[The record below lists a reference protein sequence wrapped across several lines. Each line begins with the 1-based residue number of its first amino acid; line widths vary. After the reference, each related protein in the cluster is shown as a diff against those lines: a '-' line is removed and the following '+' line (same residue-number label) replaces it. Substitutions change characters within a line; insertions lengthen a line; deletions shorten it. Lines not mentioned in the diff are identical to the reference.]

1 MLLGPA
7 RRGDSRW
14 GLLPLLIISRAGLRP
29 HHPCGFA
36 KKLAGLPLLCHNEPV
51 IQEKALKT
59 IEFDKV
65 LALMSDFAASSA
77 GKSRCLA
84 LRPEEN
90 EQTIKKNLSL
100 TSEARRAYSLAGN
113 SLPIGELPDISA
125 FWGKLKNK
133 LALSAEEI
141 RDILTILT
149 TSRAMSSYLNRFA
162 LDCPLLGAFSEMLFA
177 SGELENAIE
186 TVFDAKFEVKE
197 TASAELKAL
206 FQSKRSLSEN
216 LKNLASDLLN
226 NPSFALNL
234 QEHIYTFREGR
245 IVFAVKAEAK
255 NRVNGI
261 VHDVSASGQTFFIE
275 PRQIVELNNRI
286 RETESAIEAEI
297 AKIIKILSEKLGEF
311 AQEIRISC
319 ETLAE
324 LDFVFAK
331 AKYSASIDAC
341 EPEVVDEKIVELK
354 SMKNP
359 VLMSVCEN
367 VIENDFEIGSPF
379 KSIIITGSNAGGK
392 TVVLKTVALSIAMTA
407 AGLHIPCYSAKI
419 YPFKKLFAEI
429 GDEQNIIQS
438 LSTFSSHVKNI
449 KNILDNVDDETF
461 ILIDEIAAGTDP
473 KEGAALAKA
482 VMERFIEKNA
492 LSVITTH
499 FNELKSL
506 PFNNN
511 AFQNASVDFDV
522 ESLRPTYKLRIG
534 VPGASNA
541 FAIAQNLGID
551 EKIIENAKN
560 EYSAHISDESR
571 VLASLQEKYSE
582 LNRLSAQTEALRAEA
597 EEKFNKYNELLEK
610 TNAQKRKALSDFK
623 KRYENAISDAKIEIK
638 SVLESLSKNKTR
650 ENALNAY
657 KKISRSGKSLGE
669 QFYEDAKEISTKYIE
684 LENVAVGD
692 KAVIKDLDQD
702 VEILSLPDK
711 RGNLQIL
718 IGQLKTTINIKKL
731 AKAMREKRTIT
742 RKKYKFSSSN
752 VSFARLELS
761 PKLDLRGERVDDA
774 LIELEAYLDKASLA
788 NLTPVQIIHGH
799 GSGQLRHAIRDYLDD
814 SPYVA
819 KYRPGEP
826 SEGGDGVTIID
837 IN

>member
-1 MLLGPA
+1 M
-7 RRGDSRW
+7 
-14 GLLPLLIISRAGLRP
+14 
-29 HHPCGFA
+29 
-36 KKLAGLPLLCHNEPV
+36 

-65 LALMSDFAASSA
+65 LTLMSAYAASAA
-77 GKSRCLA
+77 GKARCLA
-84 LRPEEN
+84 LKPQEDLD
-90 EQTIKKNLSL
+90 QIKKNLKI
-100 TSEARRAYSLAGN
+100 TTEAQKAYSMSGN
-113 SLPIGELPDISA
+113 SLPIGEIPDLSEA
-125 FWGKLKNK
+125 GGKLKNK
-133 LALSAEEI
+133 LTLGVDEI
-141 RDILTILT
+141 RDVFAILT
-149 TSRAMSSYLNRFA
+149 TGRLTKAFLNRFA
-162 LDCPLLGAFSEMLFA
+162 PEESLLAGFVETLFS
-177 SGELENAIE
+177 SPELESAVE
-186 TVFDAKFEVKE
+186 EVFDSKFEVKE
-197 TASAELKAL
+197 TASPELKSL

-216 LKNLASDLLN
+216 LKNTASDLLN
-226 NPSFALNL
+226 NPSFSINL
-234 QEHIYTFREGR
+234 QEHIYTSREGR

-255 NRVNGI
+255 NKVNGI

-297 AKIIKILSEKLGEF
+297 ARIIKRLSQKLGEY
-311 AQEIRISC
+311 AQEIFSSR
-319 ETLAE
+319 ETLVE
-324 LDFVFAK
+324 LDFIFAK
-331 AKYSASIDAC
+331 AKYSTAIDAC
-341 EPEVVDEKIVELK
+341 EPEVTQEKAVVLK

-367 VIENDFEIGSPF
+367 VVENDFEIGMPY

-407 AGLHIPCYSAKI
+407 AGMHIPCFSAKI

-473 KEGAALAKA
+473 KEGASLAKA

-492 LSVITTH
+492 FSVITTH

-506 PFNNN
+506 PFNNP

-522 ESLRPTYKLRIG
+522 ETLRPTYKLRIG
-534 VPGASNA
+534 MPGASNA
-541 FAIAQNLGID
+541 FAIAKNLGID
-551 EKIIENAKN
+551 EKIIEKASI
-560 EYSAHISDESR
+560 EYSAQISDESKI
-571 VLASLQEKYSE
+571 LASLQEKYTE
-582 LNRLSAQTEALRAEA
+582 LNRKSEEASRLMAEA
-597 EEKFNKYNELLEK
+597 QEKFDKYNELLEK
-610 TNAQKRKALSDFK
+610 TNAQKRKSLSDFK
-623 KRYENAISDAKIEIK
+623 KRYENTLADAKSEIK
-638 SVLESLSKNKTR
+638 SVLESLNKNKTR
-650 ENALNAY
+650 ENALKSY
-657 KKISRSGKSLGE
+657 KKISQAGKDFSG
-669 QFYEDAKEISTKYIE
+669 QVFEDSKEISTKYIE
-684 LENVAVGD
+684 LETVAVGE
-692 KAVIKDLDQD
+692 KAVIKELDQD

-731 AKAMREKRTIT
+731 AKSLREKKTIT
-742 RKKYKFSSSN
+742 RKKYKLSASSFEYSKWN
-752 VSFARLELS
+752 LS
-761 PKLDLRGERVDDA
+761 PKLDLRGERVEDA
-774 LIELEAYLDKASLA
+774 LIELEAYLDRASLA

-819 KYRPGEP
+819 KYRPGEN

>member
-1 MLLGPA
+1 
-7 RRGDSRW
+7 
-14 GLLPLLIISRAGLRP
+14 
-29 HHPCGFA
+29 
-36 KKLAGLPLLCHNEPV
+36 
-51 IQEKALKT
+51 
-59 IEFDKV
+59 
-65 LALMSDFAASSA
+65 MSAYAASAA
-77 GKSRCLA
+77 GKARCLA
-84 LRPEEN
+84 LKPQEDLD
-90 EQTIKKNLSL
+90 QIKKNLKI
-100 TSEARRAYSLAGN
+100 TTEAQKAYSMSGN
-113 SLPIGELPDISA
+113 SLPIGEIPDLSEA
-125 FWGKLKNK
+125 GGKLKNK
-133 LALSAEEI
+133 LTLGVDEI
-141 RDILTILT
+141 RDVFAIPTTGRLTK
-149 TSRAMSSYLNRFA
+149 AFLNRFA
-162 LDCPLLGAFSEMLFA
+162 PEESLLAGFVETLFS
-177 SGELENAIE
+177 SPELESAVE
-186 TVFDAKFEVKE
+186 EVFDSKFEVKE
-197 TASAELKAL
+197 TASPELKSL

-216 LKNLASDLLN
+216 LKNTASDLLN
-226 NPSFALNL
+226 NPSFSINL
-234 QEHIYTFREGR
+234 QEHIYTSREGR

-255 NRVNGI
+255 NKVNGI

-297 AKIIKILSEKLGEF
+297 ARIIKRLSQKLGEY
-311 AQEIRISC
+311 AQEIFSSR
-319 ETLAE
+319 ETLVE
-324 LDFVFAK
+324 LDFIFAK
-331 AKYSASIDAC
+331 AKYSTAIDAC
-341 EPEVVDEKIVELK
+341 EPEVTQEKAVVLK

-367 VIENDFEIGSPF
+367 VVENDFEIGMPY

-407 AGLHIPCYSAKI
+407 AGMHIPCFSAKI

-473 KEGAALAKA
+473 KEGASLAKA

-492 LSVITTH
+492 FSVITTH

-506 PFNNN
+506 PFNNP

-522 ESLRPTYKLRIG
+522 ETLRPTYKLRIG
-534 VPGASNA
+534 MPGASNA
-541 FAIAQNLGID
+541 FAIAKNLGID
-551 EKIIENAKN
+551 EKIIEKASI
-560 EYSAHISDESR
+560 EYSAQISDESKI
-571 VLASLQEKYSE
+571 LASLQEKYTE
-582 LNRLSAQTEALRAEA
+582 LNRKSEEASRLMAEA
-597 EEKFNKYNELLEK
+597 QEKFDKYNELLEK
-610 TNAQKRKALSDFK
+610 TNAQKRKSLSDFK
-623 KRYENAISDAKIEIK
+623 KRYENTLADAKSEIK
-638 SVLESLSKNKTR
+638 SVLESLNKNKTR
-650 ENALNAY
+650 ENALKSY
-657 KKISRSGKSLGE
+657 KKISQAGKDFSG
-669 QFYEDAKEISTKYIE
+669 QVFEDSKEISTKYIE
-684 LENVAVGD
+684 LETVAVGE
-692 KAVIKDLDQD
+692 KAVIKELDQD

-731 AKAMREKRTIT
+731 AKSLREKKTIT
-742 RKKYKFSSSN
+742 RKKYKLSASSFEYSKWN
-752 VSFARLELS
+752 LS
-761 PKLDLRGERVDDA
+761 PKLDLRGERVEDA
-774 LIELEAYLDKASLA
+774 LIELEAYLDRASLA

-819 KYRPGEP
+819 KYRPGEN

>member
-1 MLLGPA
+1 
-7 RRGDSRW
+7 
-14 GLLPLLIISRAGLRP
+14 
-29 HHPCGFA
+29 
-36 KKLAGLPLLCHNEPV
+36 
-51 IQEKALKT
+51 
-59 IEFDKV
+59 
-65 LALMSDFAASSA
+65 MSAFAASEA
-77 GKSRCLA
+77 GKQRCLN
-84 LRPEEN
+84 LRPDEDIE
-90 EQTIKKNLSL
+90 TIRKNLAL
-100 TSEARRAYSLAGN
+100 TTGAQKAYSMSGN
-113 SLPIGELPDISA
+113 SLPIGELPDIPA
-125 FWGKLKNK
+125 IFGKLKNK
-133 LALSAEEI
+133 LTLSAEEI
-141 RDILTILT
+141 RDVFTILT
-149 TSRAMSSYLNRFA
+149 TGRLMTSFLNRFA
-162 LDCPLLGAFSEMLFA
+162 QETPLLCGFVEQLFS
-177 SGELENAIE
+177 SPELEEAIE

-197 TASAELKAL
+197 TASPELKSL

-216 LKNLASDLLN
+216 LKSMASDLLN

-234 QEHIYTFREGR
+234 QEHIYTSREGR

-255 NRVNGI
+255 NKVNGI

-297 AKIIKILSEKLGEF
+297 AKIIKLLSEKLGEF
-311 AQEIRISC
+311 AQEIFTSC
-319 ETLAE
+319 ETLVE
-324 LDFVFAK
+324 LDFIFAK
-331 AKYSASIDAC
+331 AKYSTTIDAC
-341 EPEVVDEKIVELK
+341 EPEVTDEKKVILK

-359 VLMSVCEN
+359 VLMSVCDN
-367 VIENDFEIGSPF
+367 VIENDFEIGTPF

-407 AGLHIPCYSAKI
+407 AGMHIPCFSAKI

-473 KEGAALAKA
+473 KEGASLAKA

-492 LSVITTH
+492 FSVITTH

-506 PFNNN
+506 PFNNP

-522 ESLRPTYKLRIG
+522 ETLRPTYRLRIG
-534 VPGASNA
+534 MPGASNA
-541 FAIAQNLGID
+541 FAIAKNLGID
-551 EKIIENAKN
+551 EEIIEKASI
-560 EYSAHISDESR
+560 EYSAQISDESKI
-571 VLASLQEKYSE
+571 LASLQEKYTE
-582 LNRLSAQTEALRAEA
+582 LNRLSAETQALKAEA

-610 TNAQKRKALSDFK
+610 TNAQKRKSLSDFK
-623 KRYENAISDAKIEIK
+623 KRYENALSDAKSEIK
-638 SVLESLSKNKTR
+638 SVLESLNKNKTR
-650 ENALNAY
+650 DNALKAY
-657 KKISRSGKSLGE
+657 KKISKSGKNFGE
-669 QFYEDAKEISTKYIE
+669 QVYEDSKEISTKYIE

-692 KAVIKDLDQD
+692 KAVIKELDQE

-718 IGQLKTTINIKKL
+718 IGQLKTTINISKL
-731 AKAMREKRTIT
+731 AKALREKKTIT
-742 RKKYKFSSSN
+742 RKKYKLSTSSFEYSKWN
-752 VSFARLELS
+752 LS
-761 PKLDLRGERVDDA
+761 PKLDLRGERVEDA

-819 KYRPGEP
+819 KYRPGEN

>member
-1 MLLGPA
+1 
-7 RRGDSRW
+7 
-14 GLLPLLIISRAGLRP
+14 
-29 HHPCGFA
+29 
-36 KKLAGLPLLCHNEPV
+36 
-51 IQEKALKT
+51 
-59 IEFDKV
+59 
-65 LALMSDFAASSA
+65 MSAYAASAA
-77 GKSRCLA
+77 GKARCLA
-84 LRPEEN
+84 LKPQEDLD
-90 EQTIKKNLSL
+90 QIKKNLKI
-100 TSEARRAYSLAGN
+100 TTEAQKAYSMSGN
-113 SLPIGELPDISA
+113 SLPIGEIPDLSGA
-125 FWGKLKNK
+125 GGKLKNK
-133 LALSAEEI
+133 LTLGVDEI
-141 RDILTILT
+141 RDVFAILT
-149 TSRAMSSYLNRFA
+149 TGRLTKAFLNRFA
-162 LDCPLLGAFSEMLFA
+162 PEESLLAGFVETLFS
-177 SGELENAIE
+177 SPELESAVE
-186 TVFDAKFEVKE
+186 EVFDSKFEVKE
-197 TASAELKAL
+197 TASPELKSL

-216 LKNLASDLLN
+216 LKNTASDLLN
-226 NPSFALNL
+226 NPSFSINL
-234 QEHIYTFREGR
+234 QEHIYTSREGR

-255 NRVNGI
+255 NKVNGI

-297 AKIIKILSEKLGEF
+297 ARIIKRLSQKLGEY
-311 AQEIRISC
+311 AQEIFSSR
-319 ETLAE
+319 ETLVE
-324 LDFVFAK
+324 LDFIFAK
-331 AKYSASIDAC
+331 AKYSTAIDAC
-341 EPEVVDEKIVELK
+341 EPEVTQEKAVVLK

-367 VIENDFEIGSPF
+367 VVENDFEIGMPY

-407 AGLHIPCYSAKI
+407 AGMHIPCFSAKI

-473 KEGAALAKA
+473 KEGASLAKA

-492 LSVITTH
+492 FSVITTH

-506 PFNNN
+506 PFNNP

-522 ESLRPTYKLRIG
+522 ETLRPTYKLRIG
-534 VPGASNA
+534 MPGASNA
-541 FAIAQNLGID
+541 FAIAKNLGID
-551 EKIIENAKN
+551 EKIIEKASI
-560 EYSAHISDESR
+560 EYSAQISDESKI
-571 VLASLQEKYSE
+571 LASLQEKYTE
-582 LNRLSAQTEALRAEA
+582 LNRKSEEASRLMAEA
-597 EEKFNKYNELLEK
+597 QEKFDKYNELLEK
-610 TNAQKRKALSDFK
+610 TNAQKRKSLSDFK
-623 KRYENAISDAKIEIK
+623 KRYENTLADAKSEIK
-638 SVLESLSKNKTR
+638 SVLESLNKNKTR
-650 ENALNAY
+650 ENALKSY
-657 KKISRSGKSLGE
+657 KKISQAGKDFSG
-669 QFYEDAKEISTKYIE
+669 QVFEDSKEISTKYIE
-684 LENVAVGD
+684 LETVAVGE
-692 KAVIKDLDQD
+692 KAVIKELDQD

-731 AKAMREKRTIT
+731 AKSLREKKTIT
-742 RKKYKFSSSN
+742 RKKYKLSASSFEYSKWN
-752 VSFARLELS
+752 LS
-761 PKLDLRGERVDDA
+761 PKLDLRGERVEDA
-774 LIELEAYLDKASLA
+774 LIELEAYLDRASLA

-819 KYRPGEP
+819 KYRPGEN

>member
-1 MLLGPA
+1 
-7 RRGDSRW
+7 
-14 GLLPLLIISRAGLRP
+14 
-29 HHPCGFA
+29 
-36 KKLAGLPLLCHNEPV
+36 
-51 IQEKALKT
+51 
-59 IEFDKV
+59 
-65 LALMSDFAASSA
+65 MSAFAASEA
-77 GKSRCLA
+77 GKQRCLN
-84 LRPEEN
+84 LRPDEDIE
-90 EQTIKKNLSL
+90 TIRKNLAL
-100 TSEARRAYSLAGN
+100 TTGAQKAYSMSGN
-113 SLPIGELPDISA
+113 SLPIGELPDIPA
-125 FWGKLKNK
+125 IFGKLKNK
-133 LALSAEEI
+133 LTLSAEEI
-141 RDILTILT
+141 RDVFTILT
-149 TSRAMSSYLNRFA
+149 TGRLMTSFLNRFA
-162 LDCPLLGAFSEMLFA
+162 QESPVLCGFVEQLFL
-177 SGELENAIE
+177 SPELEEAIE
-186 TVFDAKFEVKE
+186 TVFDPKFEVKE
-197 TASAELKAL
+197 TASPELKSL

-216 LKNLASDLLN
+216 LKSMASDLLN

-234 QEHIYTFREGR
+234 QEHIYTSREGR

-255 NRVNGI
+255 NKVNGI

-297 AKIIKILSEKLGEF
+297 AKIIKLLSEKLGEF
-311 AQEIRISC
+311 AQEIFASC
-319 ETLAE
+319 ETLVE
-324 LDFVFAK
+324 LDFIFAK
-331 AKYSASIDAC
+331 AKYSTTIDAC
-341 EPEVVDEKIVELK
+341 EPEVTDEKKVILK

-359 VLMSVCEN
+359 VLMSVCDN
-367 VIENDFEIGSPF
+367 VIENDFEIGTPF

-407 AGLHIPCYSAKI
+407 AGMHIPCFSAKI

-473 KEGAALAKA
+473 KEGASLAKA

-492 LSVITTH
+492 FSVITTH

-506 PFNNN
+506 PFNNP

-522 ESLRPTYKLRIG
+522 ETLRPTYRLRIG
-534 VPGASNA
+534 MPGASNA
-541 FAIAQNLGID
+541 FAIAKNLGID
-551 EKIIENAKN
+551 EEIIKKASI
-560 EYSAHISDESR
+560 EYSAQISDESKI
-571 VLASLQEKYSE
+571 LASLQEKYTE
-582 LNRLSAQTEALRAEA
+582 LNRLSAETQALKAEA

-610 TNAQKRKALSDFK
+610 TNAQKRKSLSDFK
-623 KRYENAISDAKIEIK
+623 KRYENALSDAKSEIK
-638 SVLESLSKNKTR
+638 SVLESLNKNKTR
-650 ENALNAY
+650 DNALKAY
-657 KKISRSGKSLGE
+657 KKISKSGKNFGE
-669 QFYEDAKEISTKYIE
+669 QVYEDSKEISTKYIE
-684 LENVAVGD
+684 LENVAVGG
-692 KAVIKDLDQD
+692 KAVIKELDQE

-718 IGQLKTTINIKKL
+718 IGQLKTTINISKL
-731 AKAMREKRTIT
+731 AKALREKKTIT
-742 RKKYKFSSSN
+742 RKKYKLSASSFEYSKWN
-752 VSFARLELS
+752 LS
-761 PKLDLRGERVDDA
+761 PKLDLRGERVEDA

-819 KYRPGEP
+819 KYRPGEN

>member
-1 MLLGPA
+1 
-7 RRGDSRW
+7 
-14 GLLPLLIISRAGLRP
+14 
-29 HHPCGFA
+29 
-36 KKLAGLPLLCHNEPV
+36 
-51 IQEKALKT
+51 
-59 IEFDKV
+59 
-65 LALMSDFAASSA
+65 MSAYAASAA
-77 GKSRCLA
+77 GKARCLA
-84 LRPEEN
+84 LKPQEDLD
-90 EQTIKKNLSL
+90 QIKKNLKI
-100 TSEARRAYSLAGN
+100 TTEAQKAYSMSGN
-113 SLPIGELPDISA
+113 SLPIGEIPDLSEA
-125 FWGKLKNK
+125 GGKLKNK
-133 LALSAEEI
+133 LTLGVDEI
-141 RDILTILT
+141 RDVFAILT
-149 TSRAMSSYLNRFA
+149 TGRLTKAFLNRFA
-162 LDCPLLGAFSEMLFA
+162 PEESLLAGFVETLFS
-177 SGELENAIE
+177 SPELESAVE
-186 TVFDAKFEVKE
+186 EVFDSKFEVKE
-197 TASAELKAL
+197 TASPELKSL

-216 LKNLASDLLN
+216 LKNTASDLLN
-226 NPSFALNL
+226 NPSFSINL
-234 QEHIYTFREGR
+234 QEHIYTSREGR

-255 NRVNGI
+255 NKVNGI

-297 AKIIKILSEKLGEF
+297 ARIIKRLSQKLGEY
-311 AQEIRISC
+311 AQEIFSSR
-319 ETLAE
+319 ETLVE
-324 LDFVFAK
+324 LDFIFAK
-331 AKYSASIDAC
+331 AKYSTAIDAC
-341 EPEVVDEKIVELK
+341 EPEVTQEKAVVLK

-367 VIENDFEIGSPF
+367 VVENDFEIGMPY

-407 AGLHIPCYSAKI
+407 AGMHIPCFSAKI

-473 KEGAALAKA
+473 KEGASLAKA

-492 LSVITTH
+492 FSVITTH

-506 PFNNN
+506 PFNNP

-522 ESLRPTYKLRIG
+522 ETLRPTYKLRIG
-534 VPGASNA
+534 MPGASNA
-541 FAIAQNLGID
+541 FAIAKNLGID
-551 EKIIENAKN
+551 EKIIEKASI
-560 EYSAHISDESR
+560 EYSAQISDESKI
-571 VLASLQEKYSE
+571 LASLQEKYTE
-582 LNRLSAQTEALRAEA
+582 LNRKSEEASRLMAEA
-597 EEKFNKYNELLEK
+597 QEKFDKYNELLEK
-610 TNAQKRKALSDFK
+610 TNAQKRKSLSDFK
-623 KRYENAISDAKIEIK
+623 KRYENTLADAKSEIK
-638 SVLESLSKNKTR
+638 SVLESLNKNKTR
-650 ENALNAY
+650 ENALKSY
-657 KKISRSGKSLGE
+657 KKISQAGKDFSG
-669 QFYEDAKEISTKYIE
+669 QVFEDSKEISTKYIE
-684 LENVAVGD
+684 LETVAVGE
-692 KAVIKDLDQD
+692 KAVIKELDQD

-731 AKAMREKRTIT
+731 AKSLREKKTIT
-742 RKKYKFSSSN
+742 RKKYKLSASSFEYSKWN
-752 VSFARLELS
+752 LS
-761 PKLDLRGERVDDA
+761 PKLDLRGERVEDA
-774 LIELEAYLDKASLA
+774 LIELEAYLDRVSLA

-819 KYRPGEP
+819 KYRPGEN

>member
-1 MLLGPA
+1 M
-7 RRGDSRW
+7 
-14 GLLPLLIISRAGLRP
+14 
-29 HHPCGFA
+29 
-36 KKLAGLPLLCHNEPV
+36 

-65 LALMSDFAASSA
+65 LTLMSAYAASAA
-77 GKSRCLA
+77 GKARCLA
-84 LRPEEN
+84 LKPQEDLD
-90 EQTIKKNLSL
+90 QIKKNLKI
-100 TSEARRAYSLAGN
+100 TTEAQKAYSMSGN
-113 SLPIGELPDISA
+113 SLPIGEIPDLSGA
-125 FWGKLKNK
+125 GGKLKNK
-133 LALSAEEI
+133 LTLGVDEI
-141 RDILTILT
+141 RDVFAILT
-149 TSRAMSSYLNRFA
+149 TGRLTKAFLNRFA
-162 LDCPLLGAFSEMLFA
+162 PEESLLAGFVEALFS
-177 SGELENAIE
+177 SPELESAVE
-186 TVFDAKFEVKE
+186 EVFDSKFEVKE
-197 TASAELKAL
+197 TASPELKSL

-216 LKNLASDLLN
+216 LKNTASDLLN
-226 NPSFALNL
+226 NPSFSINL
-234 QEHIYTFREGR
+234 QEHIYTSREGR

-255 NRVNGI
+255 NKVNGI

-297 AKIIKILSEKLGEF
+297 ARIIKRLSQKLGEY
-311 AQEIRISC
+311 AQEIFSSR
-319 ETLAE
+319 ETLVE
-324 LDFVFAK
+324 LDFIFAK
-331 AKYSASIDAC
+331 AKYSTAIDAC
-341 EPEVVDEKIVELK
+341 EPEVTQEKAVVLK

-367 VIENDFEIGSPF
+367 VVENDFEIGMPY

-407 AGLHIPCYSAKI
+407 AGMHIPCFSAKI

-473 KEGAALAKA
+473 KEGASLAKA

-492 LSVITTH
+492 FSVITTH

-506 PFNNN
+506 PFNNP

-522 ESLRPTYKLRIG
+522 ETLRPTYKLRIG
-534 VPGASNA
+534 MPGASNA
-541 FAIAQNLGID
+541 FAIAKNLGID
-551 EKIIENAKN
+551 EKIIEKASI
-560 EYSAHISDESR
+560 EYSAQISDESKI
-571 VLASLQEKYSE
+571 LASLQEKYTE
-582 LNRLSAQTEALRAEA
+582 LNRKSEEASRLMAEA
-597 EEKFNKYNELLEK
+597 QEKFDKYNELLEK
-610 TNAQKRKALSDFK
+610 TNAQKRKSLSDFK
-623 KRYENAISDAKIEIK
+623 KRYENTLSDAKSEIK
-638 SVLESLSKNKTR
+638 SVLESLNKNKTR
-650 ENALNAY
+650 ENALKSY
-657 KKISRSGKSLGE
+657 KKISQAGKDFSG
-669 QFYEDAKEISTKYIE
+669 QVFEDSKEISTKYVE
-684 LENVAVGD
+684 LETVAVGE
-692 KAVIKDLDQD
+692 KAVIKELDQE

-731 AKAMREKRTIT
+731 AKSLREKKTIT
-742 RKKYKFSSSN
+742 RKKYKLSASSFEYSKWN
-752 VSFARLELS
+752 LS
-761 PKLDLRGERVDDA
+761 PKLDLRGERVEDA
-774 LIELEAYLDKASLA
+774 LIELEAYLDRASLA

-819 KYRPGEP
+819 KYRPGEN

>member
-1 MLLGPA
+1 
-7 RRGDSRW
+7 
-14 GLLPLLIISRAGLRP
+14 
-29 HHPCGFA
+29 
-36 KKLAGLPLLCHNEPV
+36 
-51 IQEKALKT
+51 
-59 IEFDKV
+59 
-65 LALMSDFAASSA
+65 MSAYAASAA
-77 GKSRCLA
+77 GKARCLA
-84 LRPEEN
+84 LTPQEDLD
-90 EQTIKKNLSL
+90 QIKKNLKI
-100 TSEARRAYSLAGN
+100 TTEAQKAYSMSGN
-113 SLPIGELPDISA
+113 SLPIGEISDLSEA
-125 FWGKLKNK
+125 GGKLKNK
-133 LALSAEEI
+133 LTLGVDEI
-141 RDILTILT
+141 RDVFAILT
-149 TSRAMSSYLNRFA
+149 TGRLTKAFLNRFA
-162 LDCPLLGAFSEMLFA
+162 PEESLLAGFVETLFS
-177 SGELENAIE
+177 SPELESAVE
-186 TVFDAKFEVKE
+186 EVFDSKFEVKE
-197 TASAELKAL
+197 TASPELKSL

-216 LKNLASDLLN
+216 LKNTASDLLN
-226 NPSFALNL
+226 NPSFSINL
-234 QEHIYTFREGR
+234 QEHIYTSREGR

-255 NRVNGI
+255 NKVNGI

-297 AKIIKILSEKLGEF
+297 ARIIKLLSQKLGEY
-311 AQEIRISC
+311 AQEIFSSR
-319 ETLAE
+319 ETLVE
-324 LDFVFAK
+324 LDFIFAK
-331 AKYSASIDAC
+331 AKYSTAIDAC
-341 EPEVVDEKIVELK
+341 EPEVTQEKAVVLK

-367 VIENDFEIGSPF
+367 VVENDFEIGMPY

-407 AGLHIPCYSAKI
+407 AGMHIPCFSAKI

-473 KEGAALAKA
+473 KEGASLAKA

-492 LSVITTH
+492 FSVITTH

-506 PFNNN
+506 PFNNP

-522 ESLRPTYKLRIG
+522 ETLRPTYKLRIG
-534 VPGASNA
+534 MPGASNA
-541 FAIAQNLGID
+541 FAIAKNLGID
-551 EKIIENAKN
+551 EKIIEKASI
-560 EYSAHISDESR
+560 EYSAQISDESKI
-571 VLASLQEKYSE
+571 LASLQEKYTE
-582 LNRLSAQTEALRAEA
+582 LNRKSEEASRLMAEA
-597 EEKFNKYNELLEK
+597 QEKFDKYNELLEK
-610 TNAQKRKALSDFK
+610 TNAQKRKSLSDFK
-623 KRYENAISDAKIEIK
+623 KRYENTLSDAKSEIK
-638 SVLESLSKNKTR
+638 SVLESLNKNKTR
-650 ENALNAY
+650 ENALKSY
-657 KKISRSGKSLGE
+657 KKISQAGKDFSG
-669 QFYEDAKEISTKYIE
+669 QVFEDSKEISTKYIE
-684 LENVAVGD
+684 LETVAVGE
-692 KAVIKDLDQD
+692 KAVIKELDQD

-731 AKAMREKRTIT
+731 AKSLREKKTIT
-742 RKKYKFSSSN
+742 RKKYKLSASSFEYSKWN
-752 VSFARLELS
+752 LS
-761 PKLDLRGERVDDA
+761 PKLDLRGERVEDA
-774 LIELEAYLDKASLA
+774 LIELEAYLDRASLA

-819 KYRPGEP
+819 KYRPGEN

>member
-1 MLLGPA
+1 
-7 RRGDSRW
+7 
-14 GLLPLLIISRAGLRP
+14 
-29 HHPCGFA
+29 
-36 KKLAGLPLLCHNEPV
+36 
-51 IQEKALKT
+51 
-59 IEFDKV
+59 
-65 LALMSDFAASSA
+65 MSAFAASEA
-77 GKSRCLA
+77 GKQRCLN
-84 LRPEEN
+84 LRPDEDIE
-90 EQTIKKNLSL
+90 TIRKNLAL
-100 TSEARRAYSLAGN
+100 TTGAQKAYSMSGN
-113 SLPIGELPDISA
+113 SLPIGELPDIPA
-125 FWGKLKNK
+125 IFGKLKNK
-133 LALSAEEI
+133 LTLSAEEI
-141 RDILTILT
+141 RDVFTILT
-149 TSRAMSSYLNRFA
+149 TGRLMTSFLNRFA
-162 LDCPLLGAFSEMLFA
+162 QETPLLCGFVEQLFS
-177 SGELENAIE
+177 SPELEEAIE

-197 TASAELKAL
+197 TASPELKSL

-216 LKNLASDLLN
+216 LKSMASDLLN

-234 QEHIYTFREGR
+234 QEHIYTSREGR

-255 NRVNGI
+255 NKVNGI

-297 AKIIKILSEKLGEF
+297 AKIIKLLSEKLGEF
-311 AQEIRISC
+311 AQEIFASC
-319 ETLAE
+319 ETLVE
-324 LDFVFAK
+324 LDFIFAK
-331 AKYSASIDAC
+331 AKYSTTIDAC
-341 EPEVVDEKIVELK
+341 EPEVTDEKKVILK

-359 VLMSVCEN
+359 VLMSVCDN
-367 VIENDFEIGSPF
+367 VIENDFEIGTPF

-407 AGLHIPCYSAKI
+407 AGMHIPCFSAKI

-473 KEGAALAKA
+473 KEGASLAKA

-492 LSVITTH
+492 FSVITTH

-506 PFNNN
+506 PFNNP

-522 ESLRPTYKLRIG
+522 ETLRPTYRLRIG
-534 VPGASNA
+534 MPGASNA
-541 FAIAQNLGID
+541 FAIAKNLGID
-551 EKIIENAKN
+551 EEIIEKASI
-560 EYSAHISDESR
+560 EYSAQISDESKI
-571 VLASLQEKYSE
+571 LASLQEKYTE
-582 LNRLSAQTEALRAEA
+582 LNRLSAETQALKAEA

-610 TNAQKRKALSDFK
+610 TNAQKRKSLSDFK
-623 KRYENAISDAKIEIK
+623 KRYENALSDAKSEIK
-638 SVLESLSKNKTR
+638 SVLESLNKNKTR
-650 ENALNAY
+650 DNALKAY
-657 KKISRSGKSLGE
+657 KKISKSGKNFGE
-669 QFYEDAKEISTKYIE
+669 QVYEDSKEISTKYIE

-692 KAVIKDLDQD
+692 KAVIKELDQE

-718 IGQLKTTINIKKL
+718 IGQLKTTINISKL
-731 AKAMREKRTIT
+731 AKALREKKTIT
-742 RKKYKFSSSN
+742 RKKYKLSTSSFEYSKWN
-752 VSFARLELS
+752 LS
-761 PKLDLRGERVDDA
+761 PKLDLRGERVEDA

-819 KYRPGEP
+819 KYRPGEN

>member
-1 MLLGPA
+1 M
-7 RRGDSRW
+7 
-14 GLLPLLIISRAGLRP
+14 
-29 HHPCGFA
+29 
-36 KKLAGLPLLCHNEPV
+36 

-65 LALMSDFAASSA
+65 LTLMSAYAASAA
-77 GKSRCLA
+77 GKARCLA
-84 LRPEEN
+84 LKPQEDLD
-90 EQTIKKNLSL
+90 QIKKNLKI
-100 TSEARRAYSLAGN
+100 TTEAQKAYSMSGN
-113 SLPIGELPDISA
+113 SLPIGEIPDLSEA
-125 FWGKLKNK
+125 GGKLKNK
-133 LALSAEEI
+133 LTLGVDEI
-141 RDILTILT
+141 RDVFAILT
-149 TSRAMSSYLNRFA
+149 TGRLTKAFLNRFA
-162 LDCPLLGAFSEMLFA
+162 PEESLLAGFVETLFS
-177 SGELENAIE
+177 SPELESAVE
-186 TVFDAKFEVKE
+186 EVFDSKFEVKE
-197 TASAELKAL
+197 TASPELKSL

-216 LKNLASDLLN
+216 LKNTASDLLN
-226 NPSFALNL
+226 NPSFSINL
-234 QEHIYTFREGR
+234 QEHIYTSREGR

-255 NRVNGI
+255 NKVNGI

-297 AKIIKILSEKLGEF
+297 ARIIKRLSQKLGEY
-311 AQEIRISC
+311 AQEIFSSR
-319 ETLAE
+319 ETLVE
-324 LDFVFAK
+324 LDFIFAK
-331 AKYSASIDAC
+331 AKYSTAIDAC
-341 EPEVVDEKIVELK
+341 EPEVTQEKAVVLK

-367 VIENDFEIGSPF
+367 VIENDFEIGMPY

-407 AGLHIPCYSAKI
+407 AGMHIPCFSAKI

-473 KEGAALAKA
+473 KEGASLAKA

-492 LSVITTH
+492 FSVITTH

-506 PFNNN
+506 PFNNP

-522 ESLRPTYKLRIG
+522 ETLRPTYKLRIG
-534 VPGASNA
+534 MPGASNA
-541 FAIAQNLGID
+541 FAIAKNLGID
-551 EKIIENAKN
+551 EKIIEKASI
-560 EYSAHISDESR
+560 EYSAQISDESKI
-571 VLASLQEKYSE
+571 LASLQEKYTE
-582 LNRLSAQTEALRAEA
+582 LNRKSEEASRLMAQAQ
-597 EEKFNKYNELLEK
+597 EKFDKYNELLEK
-610 TNAQKRKALSDFK
+610 TNAQKRKSLSDFK
-623 KRYENAISDAKIEIK
+623 KRYENTLSDAKSEIK
-638 SVLESLSKNKTR
+638 SVLESLNKNKTR
-650 ENALNAY
+650 ENALKSY
-657 KKISRSGKSLGE
+657 KKISQAGKDFSG
-669 QFYEDAKEISTKYIE
+669 QVFEDSKEISTKYIE
-684 LENVAVGD
+684 LETVAVGE
-692 KAVIKDLDQD
+692 KAVIKELDQD

-731 AKAMREKRTIT
+731 AKSLREKKTIT
-742 RKKYKFSSSN
+742 RKKYKLSASSFEYSKWN
-752 VSFARLELS
+752 LS
-761 PKLDLRGERVDDA
+761 PKLDLRGERVEDA
-774 LIELEAYLDKASLA
+774 LIELEAYLDRASLA

-819 KYRPGEP
+819 KYRPGEN

>member
-1 MLLGPA
+1 
-7 RRGDSRW
+7 
-14 GLLPLLIISRAGLRP
+14 
-29 HHPCGFA
+29 
-36 KKLAGLPLLCHNEPV
+36 
-51 IQEKALKT
+51 
-59 IEFDKV
+59 
-65 LALMSDFAASSA
+65 MSAYAASAA
-77 GKSRCLA
+77 GKARCLA
-84 LRPEEN
+84 LKPQEDLD
-90 EQTIKKNLSL
+90 QIKKNLKI
-100 TSEARRAYSLAGN
+100 TTEAQKAYSMSGN
-113 SLPIGELPDISA
+113 SLPIGEIPDLSEA
-125 FWGKLKNK
+125 GGKLKNK
-133 LALSAEEI
+133 LTLGVDEI
-141 RDILTILT
+141 RDVFAILT
-149 TSRAMSSYLNRFA
+149 TGRLTKAFLNRFA
-162 LDCPLLGAFSEMLFA
+162 PEESLLAGFVETLFS
-177 SGELENAIE
+177 SPELESAVE
-186 TVFDAKFEVKE
+186 EVFDSKFEVKE
-197 TASAELKAL
+197 TASPELKSL

-216 LKNLASDLLN
+216 LKNTASDLLN
-226 NPSFALNL
+226 NPSFSINL
-234 QEHIYTFREGR
+234 QEHIYTSREGR

-255 NRVNGI
+255 NKVNGI

-297 AKIIKILSEKLGEF
+297 ARIIKRLSQKLGEY
-311 AQEIRISC
+311 AQEIFSSR
-319 ETLAE
+319 ETLVE
-324 LDFVFAK
+324 LDFIFAK
-331 AKYSASIDAC
+331 AKYSTAIDAC
-341 EPEVVDEKIVELK
+341 EPEVTQEKAVVLK

-367 VIENDFEIGSPF
+367 VVENDFEIGMPY

-407 AGLHIPCYSAKI
+407 AGMHIPCFSAKI

-473 KEGAALAKA
+473 KEGASLAKA

-492 LSVITTH
+492 FSVITTH

-506 PFNNN
+506 PFNNP

-522 ESLRPTYKLRIG
+522 ETLRPTYKLRIG
-534 VPGASNA
+534 MPGASNA
-541 FAIAQNLGID
+541 FAIAKNLGID
-551 EKIIENAKN
+551 EKIIEKASI
-560 EYSAHISDESR
+560 EYSAQISDESKI
-571 VLASLQEKYSE
+571 LASLQEKYTE
-582 LNRLSAQTEALRAEA
+582 LNRKSEEASRLMAEA
-597 EEKFNKYNELLEK
+597 QEKFDKYNELLEK
-610 TNAQKRKALSDFK
+610 TNAQKRKSLSDFK
-623 KRYENAISDAKIEIK
+623 KRYENTLADAKSEIK
-638 SVLESLSKNKTR
+638 SVLESLNKNKTR
-650 ENALNAY
+650 ENALKSY
-657 KKISRSGKSLGE
+657 KKISQAGKDFSG
-669 QFYEDAKEISTKYIE
+669 QVFEDSKEISTKYIE
-684 LENVAVGD
+684 LETVAVGE
-692 KAVIKDLDQD
+692 KAVIKELDQD

-731 AKAMREKRTIT
+731 AKSLREKKTIT
-742 RKKYKFSSSN
+742 RKKYKLSASSFEYSKWN
-752 VSFARLELS
+752 LS
-761 PKLDLRGERVDDA
+761 PKLDLRGERVEDA
-774 LIELEAYLDKASLA
+774 LIELEAYLDRASLA

-819 KYRPGEP
+819 KYRPGEN

>member
-1 MLLGPA
+1 M
-7 RRGDSRW
+7 
-14 GLLPLLIISRAGLRP
+14 
-29 HHPCGFA
+29 
-36 KKLAGLPLLCHNEPV
+36 

-65 LALMSDFAASSA
+65 LTLMSAYAASAA
-77 GKSRCLA
+77 GKARCLA
-84 LRPEEN
+84 LKPQEDLD
-90 EQTIKKNLSL
+90 QIKKNLKI
-100 TSEARRAYSLAGN
+100 TTEAQKAYSMSGN
-113 SLPIGELPDISA
+113 SLPIGEIPDLSEA
-125 FWGKLKNK
+125 GGKLKNK
-133 LALSAEEI
+133 LTLGVDEI
-141 RDILTILT
+141 RDVFAILT
-149 TSRAMSSYLNRFA
+149 TGRLTKAFLNRFA
-162 LDCPLLGAFSEMLFA
+162 PEESLLAGFVEALFS
-177 SGELENAIE
+177 SPELESAVE
-186 TVFDAKFEVKE
+186 EVFDSKFEVKE
-197 TASAELKAL
+197 TASPELKSL

-216 LKNLASDLLN
+216 LKNTAADLLN
-226 NPSFALNL
+226 NPSFSINL
-234 QEHIYTFREGR
+234 QEHIYTSREGR

-255 NRVNGI
+255 NKVNGI

-297 AKIIKILSEKLGEF
+297 ARIIKRLSQKLGEY
-311 AQEIRISC
+311 AQEIFSSR
-319 ETLAE
+319 ETLVE
-324 LDFVFAK
+324 LDFIFAK
-331 AKYSASIDAC
+331 AKYSTAIDAC
-341 EPEVVDEKIVELK
+341 EPEVTQEKAVVLK

-367 VIENDFEIGSPF
+367 VVENDFEIGMPY

-407 AGLHIPCYSAKI
+407 AGMHIPCFSAKI

-473 KEGAALAKA
+473 KEGASLAKA

-492 LSVITTH
+492 FSVITTH

-506 PFNNN
+506 PFNNP

-522 ESLRPTYKLRIG
+522 ETLRPTYKLRIG
-534 VPGASNA
+534 MPGASNA
-541 FAIAQNLGID
+541 FAIAKNLGID
-551 EKIIENAKN
+551 EKIIEKASI
-560 EYSAHISDESR
+560 EYSAQISDESKI
-571 VLASLQEKYSE
+571 LASLQEKYTE
-582 LNRLSAQTEALRAEA
+582 LNRKSEEASRLMAEA
-597 EEKFNKYNELLEK
+597 QEKFDKYNELLEK
-610 TNAQKRKALSDFK
+610 TNAQKRKSLSDFK
-623 KRYENAISDAKIEIK
+623 KRYENTLADAKSEIK
-638 SVLESLSKNKTR
+638 SVLESLNKNKTR
-650 ENALNAY
+650 ENALKSY
-657 KKISRSGKSLGE
+657 KKISQAGKDFSG
-669 QFYEDAKEISTKYIE
+669 QVFEDSKEISTKYIE
-684 LENVAVGD
+684 LETVAVGE
-692 KAVIKDLDQD
+692 KAVIKELDQD

-731 AKAMREKRTIT
+731 AKSLREKKTIT
-742 RKKYKFSSSN
+742 RKKYKLSASSFEYSKWN
-752 VSFARLELS
+752 LS
-761 PKLDLRGERVDDA
+761 PKLDLRGERVEDA
-774 LIELEAYLDKASLA
+774 LIELEAYLDRASLA

-819 KYRPGEP
+819 KYRPGEN